1 MERKEDYRWT
11 EESENMNDW
20 PRDTTTSHRDN
31 VDEHVKISI
40 PFDIESTIS
49 TGLTRCL
56 TSRTLPVR

>member
-40 PFDIESTIS
+40 PFDNFDWPDSLS
-49 TGLTRCL
+49 Y
-56 TSRTLPVR
+56 